1 VHVNM
6 TSLAI
11 AKECFPT
18 LREESL
24 RKISEQLQRHAEIL
38 EFAITGRVPAGKKA
52 KDFKKVMSRRYKLID
67 GILYHVDK
75 DKEVMLF
82 STFQEVGFV
91 FTSISW
97 FQVQG

>member
-1 VHVNM
+1 M

-38 EFAITGRVPAGKKA
+38 EFAITRRVPAGKKA
-52 KDFKKVMSRRYKLID
+52 KDFKKVMSKRYKLID